1 MYNLHSPASCINS
14 RPLYNYTLYLLII
27 QLHYTQSRT
36 PRPEN
41 KIYDK
46 PGKNYKFYRGCF
58 FCLSFPDL
66 GVGVIDDKPSQNF
79 QYVTGVYYIYTGAGV
94 LRGWGACEMFPKS
107 PLFVHH
113 LSKLL

>member
-27 QLHYTQSRT
+27 QLDYTQSRR

-58 FCLSFPDL
+58 VVCLPQ
-66 GVGVIDDKPSQNF
+66 I
-79 QYVTGVYYIYTGAGV
+79 
-94 LRGWGACEMFPKS
+94 
-107 PLFVHH
+107 
-113 LSKLL
+113 